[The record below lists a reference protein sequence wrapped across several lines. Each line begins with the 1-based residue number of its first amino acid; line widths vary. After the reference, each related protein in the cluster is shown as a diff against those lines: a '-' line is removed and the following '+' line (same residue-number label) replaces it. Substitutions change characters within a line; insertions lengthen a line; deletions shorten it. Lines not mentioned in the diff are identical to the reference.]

1 MPQLFST
8 YKKLAK
14 HRLSMLVSFSAMVG
28 YLVAPGRSIGELVCL
43 FWGVYFL
50 SAGASALNQYQE
62 RNYDARMD
70 RTRIRPIPSGELTAK
85 RALLIALVLM
95 AVGTILLA
103 LNSALASMLG
113 LLNVVIYNF
122 IYTPLK
128 VKTLF
133 SIFPGALVGAIPP
146 MIGWVSAG
154 AALSHPSLLFI
165 ALFMFFWQLPHFWLL
180 LIKFGREYEKA
191 GFSSISVY
199 FTQRQIRHIVFFWAG
214 VTSLFLFFFPLFG
227 IKLPYFLATVLILL
241 NVYFI
246 FRFFK
251 LVYAREEEHALRGA
265 FILINSYLMIALII
279 LVINSFL

>member
-1 MPQLFST
+1 
-8 YKKLAK
+8 
-14 HRLSMLVSFSAMVG
+14 MLVSFSALVG
-28 YLVAPGRSIGELVCL
+28 YLVAPGRSIWELFCL

-62 RNYDARMD
+62 RNYDARME
-70 RTRIRPIPSGELTAK
+70 RTRTRPIPSGELSANK
-85 RALLIALVLM
+85 ALFIALVLM
-95 AVGTILLA
+95 VLGATLLGF
-103 LNSALASMLG
+103 NSPLASMLG

-154 AALSHPSLLFI
+154 AALSDPGLLFI

-180 LIKFGREYEKA
+180 LIKFGKEYEKA

-199 FTQRQIRHIVFFWAG
+199 FTNRQIRHIVFFWAG
-214 VTSLFLFFFPLFG
+214 VTSLFLFFFPLFR
-227 IKLPYFLATVLILL
+227 IQLPYFLAILLILL
-241 NVYFI
+241 NIYFI

-251 LVYAREEEHALRGA
+251 LVYAKDEQHALRSA